1 MPELKNI
8 SKSYGDL
15 KIFDDFSLIFNKNH
29 INCILGPSGCGK
41 TTLLN
46 IIAGL
51 TLPDSGEISGI
62 NTDRISYVFQEPRLL
77 PWKTVRKNIEFTLLE
92 KIPAEEL
99 QGLTDK
105 YIKLVKLDEFQDYYP
120 GQLSG
125 GMKQRV
131 SLARAFSYPGEVILM
146 DEPFKGLD
154 YKLKQNLQ
162 TSFLELWENDRRTVI
177 YVTHD
182 VDEAVELGEEVF
194 LFSHQPVRILRT
206 FRKAELE
213 GNPEAKAAIINL
225 MD

>member
-1 MPELKNI
+1 MAGLRNI
-8 SKSYGDL
+8 CKSFKSVDVF
-15 KIFDDFSLIFNKNH
+15 IDFSIRFNKNH

-51 TLPDSGEISGI
+51 LSPDSGSVFGF
-62 NTDRISYVFQEPRLL
+62 DREKISYVFQEPRLL
-77 PWKTVRKNIEFTLLE
+77 PWKSVRKNIEFTLTGKFQPE
-92 KIPAEEL
+92 KVSEITDNYL
-99 QGLTDK
+99 GLVDLRA
-105 YIKLVKLDEFQDYYP
+105 YQNFLP

-131 SLARAFSYPGEVILM
+131 SLARAFSFPSAVILM

-162 TSFLELWENDRRTVI
+162 NSFMDLWKQDRRTVV

-182 VDEAVELGEEVF
+182 IEEAIEIGDEIF
-194 LFSHQPVRILRT
+194 LLSRHPVKILKT
-206 FRKAELE
+206 FRKDQLSWK
-213 GNPEAKAAIINL
+213 GQNKQMIIDL
-225 MD
+225 ME